1 MADDKNK
8 LSFNAGDMEVEYW
21 AGDGRNP
28 AEVRVEVDAFH
39 INYDRDYGTE
49 ERITGSYDMKL
60 DEAKELYDF
69 LGRVLATEDDY
80 EYAVKRVGGPRDG
93 QIVGNYWADKPDRE
107 MFVLDMF
114 MSTHENNFKLVR
126 RRKAGEVEDEWS

>member
-39 INYDRDYGTE
+39 TNYDRDYGTE

-80 EYAVKRVGGPRDG
+80 EYAAKRVGGERDG
-93 QIVGNYWADKPDRE
+93 EIVGGYWADKADRE
-107 MFVLDMF
+107 MFIIDMIMF
-114 MSTHENNFKLVR
+114 DTSEKYKLVR
-126 RRKAGEVEDEWS
+126 RRKVGPVEDAS